1 MYIHTYIYNIYIIIY
16 NVYIITYIFDE
27 IPQNMLK
34 YVNAKLPN
42 ILFFEGVK
50 SLETA
55 PGQTSAAFR
64 CCSSSGRCRCS
75 SVGGPGILEGIN
87 YGLLDRKKT
96 TKWIQLQNQ
105 IPIFWPFSWNY
116 LCVASTTFLGRLG
129 ETSVSPMSCQDTEG
143 TRPESP
149 WFRTWQSG
157 HPRTGRFVENWKLE
171 GDPQVSCEIYL
182 GIWW

>member
-1 MYIHTYIYNIYIIIY
+1 MPNCQTFFFLRGWNL
-16 NVYIITYIFDE
+16 
-27 IPQNMLK
+27 LK
-34 YVNAKLPN
+34 PRLARL
-42 ILFFEGVK
+42 L
-50 SLETA
+50 
-55 PGQTSAAFR
+55 QRSAAVALPEGAGAPR
-64 CCSSSGRCRCS
+64 SG
-75 SVGGPGILEGIN
+75 GLESWKGSIMVFWIE
-87 YGLLDRKKT
+87 KKT

-171 GDPQVSCEIYL
+171 GDPQVFCEIYL